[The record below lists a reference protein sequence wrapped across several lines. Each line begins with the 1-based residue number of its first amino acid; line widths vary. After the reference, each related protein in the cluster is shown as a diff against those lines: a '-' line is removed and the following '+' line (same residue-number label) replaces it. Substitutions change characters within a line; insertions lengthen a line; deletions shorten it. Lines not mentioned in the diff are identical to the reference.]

1 MVLRCA
7 WGTCNAD
14 ERYPERLNGGRF
26 ILFPKPKTELEKCK
40 RWIKNCGRPHEQ
52 LNLERVNKHKAV
64 CSSHF
69 VGGNGPTEKWLD
81 PVPADG
87 IPPVPARKLPAKRRH
102 ASLPSECPPPKQFRA
117 NTTCPTSVEEGQ
129 GEASVSLLMDSSIL
143 DLPAE
148 ATNTNLYRGNEHAD

>member
-64 CSSHF
+64 CSSVSKLF
-69 VGGNGPTEKWLD
+69 CLFLDTAFSTIEINYLGPVVQR
-81 PVPADG
+81 PISSNPALNFN
-87 IPPVPARKLPAKRRH
+87 PA
-102 ASLPSECPPPKQFRA
+102 FFI
-117 NTTCPTSVEEGQ
+117 
-129 GEASVSLLMDSSIL
+129 SLLKSLLGKIFTIL
-143 DLPAE
+143 FRTSNDQIASKKI
-148 ATNTNLYRGNEHAD
+148 